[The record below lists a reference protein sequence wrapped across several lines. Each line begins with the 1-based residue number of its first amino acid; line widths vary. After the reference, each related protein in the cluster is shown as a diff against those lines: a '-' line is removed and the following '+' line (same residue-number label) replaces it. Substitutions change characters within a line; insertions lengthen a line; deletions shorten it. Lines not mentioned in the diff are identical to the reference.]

1 MSSLFAGHMLS
12 LAHVFVGVRGTC
24 LRWRSW
30 HLSSLVAGHMLSL
43 AHVFVGVH
51 GTCLRWLQATWYH
64 WHMPSLVTG
73 HLLSLAHVSVGAGG
87 TCLRLRSCHLLSLTH
102 VLVDVRG
109 TCLPWLLAT
118 CVIIGTC
125 LRWRSWY
132 KSSLALVTHAIAPS
146 TELIRCHLHADWSS
160 MLLLQWCIVSV
171 SLSCIGSYDFAR
183 FDRHMC
189 LFVLSQ
195 NSFACSRLVSL
206 ATGCVPQM
214 TRFP

>member
-1 MSSLFAGHMLS
+1 
-12 LAHVFVGVRGTC
+12 
-24 LRWRSW
+24 
-30 HLSSLVAGHMLSL
+30 
-43 AHVFVGVH
+43 
-51 GTCLRWLQATWYH
+51 
-64 WHMPSLVTG
+64 MPSLVTG
-73 HLLSLAHVSVGAGG
+73 HLLSLAHVFVGAGG

-132 KSSLALVTHAIAPS
+132 KSSLAFGTRAIAAS
-146 TELIRCHLHADWSS
+146 TELIRCHLHVDWSS
-160 MLLLQWCIVSV
+160 MLLLRWCIVFA

-183 FDRHMC
+183 FGRHMC

-195 NSFACSRLVSL
+195 DSFACSRLVSL

-214 TRFP
+214 TRFPRCLCWLRGTRCHWLLSSLAQSSLAPWHMLSLAHVFVGSVAHVIIGLLLACGSSMSLR